1 MRWVCGVGGP
11 YGGGPEGLWGGCVG
25 LWGGIGGPCG
35 AGGVL
40 VRPWVEVGG
49 SYGVGGGCA
58 GSGGWGGGC
67 VVAGSGAVALPPP
80 TALLHPH
87 LLSMDPRGPPQGSVP
102 HRQPR
107 ALLRAA
113 RHRDRVRDPP
123 GTPPLPSMSFLSPH
137 VPGVPV
143 SPFVSSPYSP
153 VSPHVPPCPL
163 RVPPHPLLSPTS
175 PYPPLN
181 ALTCIPP
188 TSPPL
193 APLPTISCSPP
204 PPRCSAPPRS
214 KPLLFYFDI
223 TACASPLTL
232 LQLQCPTTQVG
243 PPPK

>member
-1 MRWVCGVGGP
+1 MGWVRGVVGGDR
-11 YGGGPEGLWGGCVG
+11 GSMWG
-25 LWGGIGGPCG
+25 
-35 AGGVL
+35 GGVL

-80 TALLHPH
+80 TALLHPP
-87 LLSMDPRGPPQGSVP
+87 LLSMDPWGPPQGSVP

-123 GTPPLPSMSFLSPH
+123 GTPPHPSMSFLSPH

-143 SPFVSSPYSP
+143 SPLRVLPIFPCVPPPPTSPAVPNLPICPPSMPSP
-153 VSPHVPPCPL
+153 VS
-163 RVPPHPLLSPTS
+163 
-175 PYPPLN
+175 
-181 ALTCIPP
+181 PP

-193 APLPTISCSPP
+193 APLPTISCPP
-204 PPRCSAPPRS
+204 PPP
-214 KPLLFYFDI
+214 
-223 TACASPLTL
+223 
-232 LQLQCPTTQVG
+232 
-243 PPPK
+243 

>member
-1 MRWVCGVGGP
+1 MRPLLEVGGP
-11 YGGGPEGLWGGCVG
+11 
-25 LWGGIGGPCG
+25 
-35 AGGVL
+35 
-40 VRPWVEVGG
+40 
-49 SYGVGGGCA
+49 YGVGGGCA
-58 GSGGWGGGC
+58 GSGGWSGGC

-80 TALLHPH
+80 TALLHPP

-123 GTPPLPSMSFLSPH
+123 GTPPHPSMSFLSPH

-204 PPRCSAPPRS
+204 PPPRCFAPPRP
-214 KPLLFYFDI
+214 KPLFFSFDL

-243 PPPK
+243 PPPNKKPQMWGLSVGGGMGGGP